1 MQTEFLPYFLW
12 EVILRQPKFDHLV
25 FVGIK
30 LRGKSKPVI
39 KWLRKLM
46 FKGFTY
52 KNGVFKCNIIMELK
66 NIAALKDR
74 VSMCFLLFLRET
86 KALLLFL

>member
-1 MQTEFLPYFLW
+1 
-12 EVILRQPKFDHLV
+12 
-25 FVGIK
+25 
-30 LRGKSKPVI
+30 
-39 KWLRKLM
+39 M

-66 NIAALKDR
+66 NIATLKDR